1 MSGGAAYKS
10 TLEGLRG
17 SLDGF
22 KKDIKSSL
30 SMWAEDFDLLG
41 SVLLRMIDKQ
51 RESLERAKKQA
62 IRDAHTKKQLQ
73 SHVNRLSCVREKEHE
88 ELATLRET
96 VAQQNKQLQELR
108 NKVERKALATV
119 QIANETPTKKEQIV
133 VVEDKQDT
141 TPPQSTRQSRRQS
154 VSSTLT
160 KTTEAYAAKRKNI
173 QPHSTHSILKRPKH
187 ESIEVTDEN
196 SSKQVTFQ
204 TEHTDSPFEEKHP
217 AARYPLRERVPG
229 PPSKPAMR
237 VRRSSLGSSIQA
249 AARVLASGSTTSLP
263 LFIHQIVINAAAF
276 VRQWTILTVSL
287 SGMERTTRSAD
298 DILSILTDGM
308 VQNATLVGETWEALC
323 ARKIKALPSAK
334 ATAPVKKEL
343 TTDEMQLA
351 RSIYDQGVI
360 ENPDLDLDDV
370 VLQVLEHR
378 HDRVV
383 KSDVDRAYALRQFQA
398 LPASTLLKI
407 KKANGGYMTFSPLQF
422 ATFFGD
428 RHVVQSMLKFAEVE
442 HAAEA
447 LLEAAKEGYATIA
460 QCLLDHALPWNP
472 HDIGRSFV
480 LASLHSHLDVLEVI
494 IKSQHADLALLCKG
508 AWCTRDQLG
517 LRYIS
522 AAAHVA
528 IAQNHVEA
536 LGWLLKQRQLYADEL
551 KACFQLAVATH
562 SSLEDTI
569 ACLPLLRLLVQDQPW
584 LTAVA
589 TELGK
594 HNVRLRA
601 VASYVIWDLHTNDK
615 DAKGG

>member
-263 LFIHQIVINAAAF
+263 
-276 VRQWTILTVSL
+276 RK
-287 SGMERTTRSAD
+287 R
-298 DILSILTDGM
+298 
-308 VQNATLVGETWEALC
+308 ETWEALC